1 MMMSIAHGS
10 NDGKLSPDTPLTS
23 ETTANS
29 EVTVANAVGPWV
41 ASYNTYTSGTVTAKA
56 DTPIWILVTAGLLL
70 GLGFWC
76 MFHISRR

>member
-1 MMMSIAHGS
+1 MVNHHQIHFQ
-10 NDGKLSPDTPLTS
+10 PL
-23 ETTANS
+23 ETTANIK
-29 EVTVANAVGPWV
+29 VTVANAVGPWV
-41 ASYNTYTSGTVTAKA
+41 ASYNTYTTGTVTAKA